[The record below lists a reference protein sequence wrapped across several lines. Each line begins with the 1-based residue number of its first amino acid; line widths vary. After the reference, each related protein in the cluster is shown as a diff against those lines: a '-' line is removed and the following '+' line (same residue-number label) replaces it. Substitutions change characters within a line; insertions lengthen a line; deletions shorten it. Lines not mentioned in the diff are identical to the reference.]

1 MTKLEKYLRKEKHQ
15 FDLQDVNPNIWLN
28 IENDILRQRQ
38 RKNQRTIRLLTI
50 AAAVAGILILV
61 PLLLPNKSQVTP
73 EEILANYDLES
84 HNYPQLI
91 YAKLDALQKAKIPEI
106 HAADFQILIDQL
118 EFLDHQY
125 QEHLKY
131 IQEHGY
137 QQYVGKQLSH
147 YYETKIELLDK
158 IQTEV
163 KKINKYEH
171 NIDQDQMV
179 ELKF

>member
-1 MTKLEKYLRKEKHQ
+1 MTELEKYLRNEKDR

-38 RKNQRTIRLLTI
+38 GKNQRTIRILGV
-50 AAAVAGILILV
+50 AAALASLLILV
-61 PLLLPNKSQVTP
+61 PTLLPSKSAVTP
-73 EEILANYDLES
+73 EEVLANYNLEN
-84 HNYPQLI
+84 HNYPQHINIQLS
-91 YAKLDALQKAKIPEI
+91 ALQEARIPEI

-118 EFLDHQY
+118 EFLDDQY
-125 QEHLKY
+125 REYLKY

-171 NIDQDQMV
+171 NISQDQMV
-179 ELKF
+179 DLKL